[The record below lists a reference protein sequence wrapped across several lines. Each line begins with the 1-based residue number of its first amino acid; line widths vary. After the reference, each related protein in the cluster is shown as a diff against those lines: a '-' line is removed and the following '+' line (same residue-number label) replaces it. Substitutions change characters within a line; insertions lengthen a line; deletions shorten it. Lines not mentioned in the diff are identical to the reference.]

1 MPNKQFAERL
11 NRELDAIGVP
21 LRSDERI
28 EVFSKLIKIPK
39 FKAEAMLNGVTV
51 PDEALLKLLA
61 EELEVNPD
69 WLIGKSEQ
77 KQKKTKAS

>member
-39 FKAEAMLNGVTV
+39 FKAEAMLNGISL
-51 PDEALLKLLA
+51 PDDDLLKILA
-61 EELEVNPD
+61 DELEVNPD

-77 KQKKTKAS
+77 KQKKSKAS

>member
-39 FKAEAMLNGVTV
+39 FKAEAMLNGITV
-51 PDEALLKLLA
+51 PDDALLKLLA

>member
-39 FKAEAMLNGVTV
+39 FKAEALLNGITM
-51 PDEALLKLLA
+51 PDEALLKVLA